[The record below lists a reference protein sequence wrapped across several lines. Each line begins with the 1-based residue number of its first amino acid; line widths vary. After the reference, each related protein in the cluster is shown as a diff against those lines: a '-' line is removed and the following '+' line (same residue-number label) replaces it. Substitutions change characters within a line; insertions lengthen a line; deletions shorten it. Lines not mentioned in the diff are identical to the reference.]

1 MITLIMD
8 RDEVGRCSLCLCTGE
23 IRITEPRSKQIYPAR
38 RTKEKFLPA
47 EISLLREKREKLSKV
62 YLVNFSQI
70 YRSDRSLSSPAV
82 STRRKF
88 RSIYLN

>member
-23 IRITEPRSKQIYPAR
+23 IRITEPRSKQIYLAR